1 MSDDYEPHRAKEL
14 RQLSVVYP
22 QVASTLCDAAEELES
37 RARYFAQMQGSI
49 TKLALENKSLTAR
62 VAELEAENAK
72 LTTALT
78 EYACTGSETPCGCES
93 LLTKDLLRAE
103 SAERE
108 RDELRR
114 ENERLRA
121 ALEFYAD
128 PYGRRDES
136 GELIPVPDFY
146 SELAFGAVAEKALG
160 K

>member
-1 MSDDYEPHRAKEL
+1 MSEAHDIYCQIHQPFGSCTCGETTAEL
-14 RQLSVVYP
+14 TRL
-22 QVASTLCDAAEELES
+22 
-37 RARYFAQMQGSI
+37 RARA
-49 TKLALENKSLTAR
+49 
-62 VAELEAENAK
+62 AELEAESNARRDM
-72 LTTALT
+72 
-78 EYACTGSETPCGCES
+78 
-93 LLTKDLLRAE
+93 LLVKSGELQREWMRAE
-103 SAERE
+103 NAEGRLSAAERE

>member
-1 MSDDYEPHRAKEL
+1 MSEAHDIYCQIHQPFGSCTCGETTAEL
-14 RQLSVVYP
+14 TRL
-22 QVASTLCDAAEELES
+22 
-37 RARYFAQMQGSI
+37 R
-49 TKLALENKSLTAR
+49 AR
-62 VAELEAENAK
+62 VAELEAENAAK
-72 LTTALT
+72 GRLID
-78 EYACTGSETPCGCES
+78 G
-93 LLTKDLLRAE
+93 LLAQVE
-103 SAERE
+103 AAERE